1 MHSRMEKLKS
11 YVYKSKSGAEF
22 IGICGM
28 GGIGKTEIA
37 RTFYA
42 LESSQFES
50 ISFLENVKGND
61 LKSLKK
67 QLVSDTLRKEC
78 ITYRGTIRNR
88 LCRKK
93 VLIVID
99 DVDRLDHLETLAG
112 KRDWFGSGSRI
123 IITTRDRHLLIAHGV
138 EKIYDVEPLDGDE
151 GFQLFTWKASF
162 KDVHYLV
169 DEQKRLSQRV
179 VKYAKGLPLALKVL
193 GSSLRGKYVEEW
205 NDQLERLKNNPNKEI
220 MEVLQISFD
229 GLEDEDKNIFLL
241 IACFFEGNGHKD
253 YVTSILKK
261 CDFNPIIGIG
271 NLSDKSLLSIKG
283 NEI

>member
-42 LESSQFES
+42 LETSQFES

-61 LKSLKK
+61 LKSLKE

-112 KRDWFGSGSRI
+112 KRDWFGSGSRCHGCLSI
-123 IITTRDRHLLIAHGV
+123 LRDALPQLAANFRYRSPYLQFS
-138 EKIYDVEPLDGDE
+138 
-151 GFQLFTWKASF
+151 GFKKVCRVACHQQ
-162 KDVHYLV
+162 
-169 DEQKRLSQRV
+169 QKTSAATQ
-179 VKYAKGLPLALKVL
+179 LPLRKRA
-193 GSSLRGKYVEEW
+193 S
-205 NDQLERLKNNPNKEI
+205 
-220 MEVLQISFD
+220 
-229 GLEDEDKNIFLL
+229 
-241 IACFFEGNGHKD
+241 
-253 YVTSILKK
+253 
-261 CDFNPIIGIG
+261 
-271 NLSDKSLLSIKG
+271 
-283 NEI
+283 